1 MKKNKN
7 ITPRQIALALLS
19 IIALVIVLPSCAHF
33 HDEPTKSV
41 WAGGLWIVFWLPF
54 LGSLLALY
62 VSYGASRSGSSK
74 QVDLGTPNAH
84 TEYSKENVP
93 IYKVAQFKYFV
104 VLQIIAWIICIAV
117 NRSA

>member
-41 WAGGLWIVFWLPF
+41 WAGGLWIVISGYRSSDRCWPSMCHTGPVGQDHPNRLISERQTLTQSTAKRMCPF
-54 LGSLLALY
+54 TKLH
-62 VSYGASRSGSSK
+62 SSNT
-74 QVDLGTPNAH
+74 L
-84 TEYSKENVP
+84 
-93 IYKVAQFKYFV
+93 
-104 VLQIIAWIICIAV
+104 
-117 NRSA
+117 

>member
-41 WAGGLWIVFWLPF
+41 WAGGLWIVIFWLPF
-54 LGSLLALY
+54 LGSLL
-62 VSYGASRSGSSK
+62 VSLRGIHGQSVR
-74 QVDLGTPNAH
+74 
-84 TEYSKENVP
+84 
-93 IYKVAQFKYFV
+93 
-104 VLQIIAWIICIAV
+104 IIQTG
-117 NRSA
+117 